1 MNKSDIQRHTENELK
16 KHNFRQWFIN
26 AIAFGEFFFF
36 VSCLITSL
44 SGGEIANIT
53 LGICNG
59 IMGIFCHLVKVE
71 SKARLKEIVQL
82 ELEDWKRA
90 EEAE

>member
-1 MNKSDIQRHTENELK
+1 MNKAEIQRRTERELS

-26 AIAFGEFFFF
+26 AIAVGEFFFF
-36 VSCLITSL
+36 ASCLITCWN
-44 SGGEIANIT
+44 GGDIADIT
-53 LGICNG
+53 MGVCNG

-71 SKARLKEIVQL
+71 SKAKLKEIVQL
-82 ELEDWKRA
+82 ELDDWKRA